1 VTETPA
7 DPPAPVEEP
16 ATDSVPPADEPAP
29 ERAIGIAEGLPDW
42 SRPLLSLGTAGVLV
56 LAILAVYTGLGQ
68 FLTMLLLAFVLAY
81 VLDPL
86 IDRFERAGWDRTLGI
101 GITLGIALA
110 AGVVGMLLIVPYIVG
125 EIAELTGRIDGY
137 IADVV
142 TRAEQFEAWIKD
154 KTGEEIGVAALSKR
168 LPELLKDLDVTA
180 LDPVK
185 TFAGTVA
192 GGTFGFL
199 GAVFRWSLLPIF
211 VFFFL
216 RDFDRMKRTAFEM
229 IPYRSRANVL
239 DHYIRIDEK
248 IAKFLRGQAL
258 VCMWL
263 AVLYSAGLLL
273 FTNIHLALFIG
284 VMSGVLFIV
293 PYLGTILGVGLGC
306 LMALLQF
313 GPSWEIL
320 KVLAVFGAVQGIE
333 GALLTPKVV
342 GDSVGLHPVVV
353 MLALLVGGNLFGL
366 LGVLLAVP
374 VAASL
379 QVILATGLED
389 LRRTRWFQRGKEL
402 APSADELP

>member
-1 VTETPA
+1 VTDTTPQ
-7 DPPAPVEEP
+7 PPAPEDP
-16 ATDSVPPADEPAP
+16 GTG
-29 ERAIGIAEGLPDW
+29 RGIGIAEGLPDW
-42 SRPLLSLGTAGVLV
+42 SRPLLSLGTAGL
-56 LAILAVYTGLGQ
+56 LIIAILAVYTGLGQ
-68 FLTMLLLAFVLAY
+68 FLTVLLLALVLAY

-110 AGVVGMLLIVPYIVG
+110 AAAVGLLLVVPYIVG
-125 EIAELTGRIDGY
+125 EIADLSGRIDGY
-137 IADVV
+137 VDDVV
-142 TRAEQFEAWIKD
+142 ARAHQFDEFVK
-154 KTGEEIGVAALSKR
+154 KTTGEDIGIAALSKR
-168 LPELLKDLDVTA
+168 LPDLLKDLDLDA

-185 TFAGTVA
+185 TFAGTLA

-216 RDFDRMKRTAFEM
+216 RDFDVMKRGVFEM
-229 IPYRSRANVL
+229 IPFRSRANVL
-239 DHYIRIDEK
+239 DHYIAIDEK

-273 FTNIHLALFIG
+273 FTDIHLALFIG

-306 LMALLQF
+306 FMALLQF
-313 GPSWEIL
+313 GISFEIL
-320 KVLAVFGAVQGIE
+320 KVLAVFAAVQGIE

-379 QVILATGLED
+379 QVILATGLQD
-389 LRRTRWFQRGKEL
+389 LRATPWFQRGKED